1 MIVLEVIIVGQLTR
15 VSMANL
21 LAPVSA
27 AIRRSTDRC
36 AVLVDCLGMTGYDL
50 DARKIFVDWNAE
62 HRKRI
67 DRVAIIT
74 DKQLWQLVVT
84 AMALA
89 SGQRMQPFSTR
100 NAGREWA
107 GGRPKP

>member
-1 MIVLEVIIVGQLTR
+1 MIVLEVIIRGQLTR
-15 VSMANL
+15 EAMTRL

-27 AIRRSTDRC
+27 AIRRSTERC
-36 AVLVDCLGMTGYDL
+36 AVLVDCLAMTGYDL

>member
-1 MIVLEVIIVGQLTR
+1 MIVLEVVITGHLTR
-15 VSMANL
+15 QAMKSAL
-21 LAPVSA
+21 TPVSNA
-27 AIRRSTDRC
+27 LRKSTEKC
-36 AVLVDCLGMTGYDL
+36 AVIVDCLAMTGYDL
-50 DARKIFVDWNAE
+50 DARKTFVEWNAE
-62 HRKRI
+62 SRTRV

-100 NAGREWA
+100 SAGLEWA
-107 GGRPKP
+107 EGKPKT